1 LGRSGH
7 RRPAFVL
14 QNIANGEYLIGE
26 LGWSGNW
33 LMRFDCQLVGGGASL
48 QQPVPVPLLTPAEL
62 RRVLYD
68 KALSF
73 RIGPVAAD
81 QAMRVLE
88 PGETVKT
95 PAVHL
100 ALMHTDFD
108 TCVQAL
114 HNHLRNVVLPKEHRQ
129 PLGDA
134 YLVEANHRG
143 YICDHEDEEGL
154 KREIDI
160 AAEFGCELFM
170 VDAGWYGPEPNRW
183 WNNVGDWYEGA
194 WLPNGLEPVREHAR
208 KKGMKFGL
216 WAEIECIG
224 EASKLRKQHP
234 DWVLTRNGEPVG
246 RNETTYS
253 SRGRAL
259 DLSKPEVV
267 AWIESEI
274 VRLIRQYD
282 LDMFRLDYNT
292 FVGEGGNHEKSGFI
306 ENTLWRHCEA
316 VYGIFDRVRRQ
327 FPNVIFQ
334 NCAAGGGRLDLEIL
348 RRFQNTEISDWARGP
363 RNIKILYGVTMALP
377 PEICL
382 RTFGTEVAEF
392 ALEGDVDFQ
401 LRVACL
407 SLPIFRGISPTLDEM
422 NPDLRARII
431 HHIELYKNFIRPLLP
446 TCRVFHHTGTLPL
459 VEATPWAVLEY
470 ASQDATRAVAGVF
483 RTADVGEPTY
493 VFKPHGLNR
502 AKDYRVT
509 FDNTREAVRVAGLQ
523 LARDGIEVNLQGNLT
538 SELLLIEGI

>member
-1 LGRSGH
+1 
-7 RRPAFVL
+7 
-14 QNIANGEYLIGE
+14 
-26 LGWSGNW
+26 
-33 LMRFDCQLVGGGASL
+33 M
-48 QQPVPVPLLTPAEL
+48 
-62 RRVLYD
+62 
-68 KALSF
+68 
-73 RIGPVAAD
+73 
-81 QAMRVLE
+81 
-88 PGETVKT
+88 
-95 PAVHL
+95 
-100 ALMHTDFD
+100 
-108 TCVQAL
+108 
-114 HNHLRNVVLPKEHRQ
+114 
-129 PLGDA
+129 
-134 YLVEANHRG
+134 
-143 YICDHEDEEGL
+143 
-154 KREIDI
+154 
-160 AAEFGCELFM
+160 
-170 VDAGWYGPEPNRW
+170 
-183 WNNVGDWYEGA
+183 
-194 WLPNGLEPVREHAR
+194 
-208 KKGMKFGL
+208 
-216 WAEIECIG
+216 
-224 EASKLRKQHP
+224 
-234 DWVLTRNGEPVG
+234 
-246 RNETTYS
+246 
-253 SRGRAL
+253 
-259 DLSKPEVV
+259 
-267 AWIESEI
+267 
-274 VRLIRQYD
+274 
-282 LDMFRLDYNT
+282 
-292 FVGEGGNHEKSGFI
+292 
-306 ENTLWRHCEA
+306 
-316 VYGIFDRVRRQ
+316 
-327 FPNVIFQ
+327 
-334 NCAAGGGRLDLEIL
+334 EIL